1 MPLLTRGGKKN
12 RDYRPA
18 LVEGSPLRRADP
30 RVKLAMG
37 LTASLA
43 VMLPLEAL
51 LVFLAGYI
59 LFMGWARLLPMA
71 ARQTWRLRWFLAFLF
86 VLDFF
91 LVGWE
96 LAALVTLRLAL
107 LAGVF
112 ILLFATTTP
121 RELSLA
127 LESLRLPYRYA
138 FSFSLA
144 FQSLFLLD
152 DEWRAIYEAQRS
164 RGLWPHGLWPHGILR
179 LDRGWRALLRQLGD
193 LIALTVPAVVLTTKR
208 AWSIT
213 ESAYARGF
221 DAPHRRPYQP
231 LKFTR
236 RDWLLLAGVTG
247 VALAVLWQARL
258 PWV

>member
-1 MPLLTRGGKKN
+1 MPLLSRGSKKP
-12 RDYRPA
+12 RGYQPA
-18 LVEGSPLRRADP
+18 ITENSPLRHADP
-30 RVKLAMG
+30 RLKLAMG

-43 VMLPLEAL
+43 VMLPLPEL
-51 LVFLAGYI
+51 LLFLAGYI
-59 LFMGWARLLPMA
+59 LFMAWARLLAQA
-71 ARQTWRLRWFLAFLF
+71 ARQAWRLRWFLLFLF

-91 LVGWE
+91 LVSWE
-96 LAALVTLRLAL
+96 LAVLIVLRLAL

-121 RELSLA
+121 RELSQA

-138 FSFSLA
+138 FSFGLA
-144 FQSLFLLD
+144 FQSLALLD

-164 RGLWPHGLWPHGILR
+164 RGILPR
-179 LDRGWRALLRQLGD
+179 LSLDQGWRALLRQVGD

-208 AWSIT
+208 AWSVT

-236 RDWLLLAGVTG
+236 RDWFLLAGVSA
-247 VALAVLWQARL
+247 VAVAILWQSRL
-258 PWV
+258 PAI

>member
-1 MPLLTRGGKKN
+1 MPLLSRGSKKQ
-12 RDYRPA
+12 RDYRPT
-18 LVEGSPLRRADP
+18 LVESSPLRRADP

-43 VMLPLEAL
+43 VMLPLPGL

-59 LFMGWARLLPMA
+59 GFMAWARLLPMA
-71 ARQTWRLRWFLAFLF
+71 VRQAWRLRWFLAFLF
-86 VLDFF
+86 VLDVF
-91 LVGWE
+91 LVNWE
-96 LAALVTLRLAL
+96 LAVLIVLRLAL

-121 RELSLA
+121 RELSQA

-138 FSFSLA
+138 FSFGLA
-144 FQSLFLLD
+144 FQSLALLD

-164 RGLWPHGLWPHGILR
+164 RGILR
-179 LDRGWRALLRQLGD
+179 LDRDWRTLLRQVGD

-208 AWSIT
+208 AWSVT

-236 RDWLLLAGVTG
+236 RDWFLLAGVSA
-247 VALAVLWQARL
+247 VAVAILWQSRL
-258 PWV
+258 PAI

>member
-1 MPLLTRGGKKN
+1 MPWLRRGPKRS

-18 LVEGSPLRRADP
+18 LVESSPLRGADP

-43 VMLPLEAL
+43 VMLPLQGL

-59 LFMGWARLLPMA
+59 LFLAWARLLPQA
-71 ARQTWRLRWFLAFLF
+71 ARQAWRLRWFLVILF
-86 VLDFF
+86 VLDLF
-91 LVGWE
+91 LVNWE
-96 LAALVTLRLAL
+96 LAVLVTLRLAL

-121 RELSLA
+121 RELSQA

-138 FSFSLA
+138 FSFGLA
-144 FQSLFLLD
+144 FQSLALLD
-152 DEWRAIYEAQRS
+152 GEWRAIYEAQRS
-164 RGLWPHGLWPHGILR
+164 RGILR
-179 LDRGWRALLRQLGD
+179 LDQDWRALLRQLGD

-221 DAPHRRPYQP
+221 DAPHRRSYQP

-236 RDWLLLAGVTG
+236 RDWFLLAGVAG
-247 VALAVLWQARL
+247 VAVVIFWQASL
-258 PWV
+258 PGV

>member
-1 MPLLTRGGKKN
+1 MPWLSRGSKKT
-12 RDYRPA
+12 RDYRLA
-18 LVEGSPLRRADP
+18 VVENSPLRHADP

-43 VMLPLEAL
+43 VMLPLYAL
-51 LVFLAGYI
+51 LLFLAGYI
-59 LFMGWARLLPMA
+59 LFLAWARLLPQA
-71 ARQTWRLRWFLAFLF
+71 ARQAWRLRWFLLFLF

-91 LVGWE
+91 LVSWD
-96 LAALVTLRLAL
+96 LAVLIVLRLAL

-121 RELSLA
+121 RELSQA

-138 FSFSLA
+138 FSFGLA
-144 FQSLFLLD
+144 FQSLALLD

-164 RGLWPHGLWPHGILR
+164 RGLVLR
-179 LDRGWRALLRQLGD
+179 LSLDQGWRALFRQVGD

-208 AWSIT
+208 AWSVT

-231 LKFTR
+231 LKLNR
-236 RDWLLLAGVTG
+236 RDGLLLAGTA
-247 VALAVLWQARL
+247 VAAFIILWQARL
-258 PWV
+258 PGL

>member
-1 MPLLTRGGKKN
+1 MGGPVPLLTRAGKKP
-12 RDYRPA
+12 RSYRPA
-18 LVEGSPLRRADP
+18 LVEDSPLRHADP
-30 RVKLAMG
+30 RLKLAMG

-43 VMLPLEAL
+43 VMLPLYGL

-59 LFMGWARLLPMA
+59 LFLAWARLLPQA
-71 ARQTWRLRWFLAFLF
+71 ARQAWRLRWFLVFLF
-86 VLDFF
+86 VLDLF
-91 LVGWE
+91 LVNWE
-96 LAALVTLRLAL
+96 LAVLVTLRLAL

-121 RELSLA
+121 RELSQA

-138 FSFSLA
+138 FSFGLA
-144 FQSLFLLD
+144 FQSLALLD

-164 RGLWPHGLWPHGILR
+164 RGILHFER
-179 LDRGWRALLRQLGD
+179 DWRAWLRQLGD

-221 DAPHRRPYQP
+221 DAPHRCPYQA
-231 LKFTR
+231 LRFTR
-236 RDWLLLAGVTG
+236 RDWLLFAGVI
-247 VALAVLWQARL
+247 LAAILILWQARL
-258 PWV
+258 PWL